1 MIVLLSLLL
10 SATSAYAQQWRQL
23 EPTGTAPTPR
33 NNASLVYDPV
43 GHRLIVFAGRSS
55 AGDLNDLW
63 SLDIETLTWTQLHPS
78 GSPPPPR
85 STHNAVYDPA
95 TQQMLVWSGRLSS
108 VFYNDV
114 WALDLA
120 QTSWIQ
126 FEPEGPVP
134 NTRYGTGAI
143 FDPSDRQLVTFAG
156 FTDEGRF
163 DDTWTFTPTTST
175 WTNLGLTVNPG
186 RRCLHTAS
194 YDPQRHRMIIYG
206 GQRSGALGDLWSLD
220 LNARVWSE
228 LTPAISPEGR
238 TFPAS
243 VYDEHGQRFIIFG
256 GGGANGLKH
265 GDTWSY
271 DFVSGTW
278 EQIALTGTSPIARN
292 GAAGVYIERESRSL
306 FFGGVGTEVRFND
319 VWALEGLAPPPP
331 PTAVETTSWG
341 KIKGHAA
348 PEANKTQ

>member
-1 MIVLLSLLL
+1 MTARLHMIVLLSLLL

-33 NNASLVYDPV
+33 NNTSLVYDPV

-63 SLDIETLTWTQLHPS
+63 
-78 GSPPPPR
+78 
-85 STHNAVYDPA
+85 
-95 TQQMLVWSGRLSS
+95 
-108 VFYNDV
+108 
-114 WALDLA
+114 ALDLA

-134 NTRYGTGAI
+134 N
-143 FDPSDRQLVTFAG
+143 
-156 FTDEGRF
+156 
-163 DDTWTFTPTTST
+163 
-175 WTNLGLTVNPG
+175 
-186 RRCLHTAS
+186 
-194 YDPQRHRMIIYG
+194 
-206 GQRSGALGDLWSLD
+206 
-220 LNARVWSE
+220 
-228 LTPAISPEGR
+228 
-238 TFPAS
+238 
-243 VYDEHGQRFIIFG
+243 
-256 GGGANGLKH
+256 LKH